1 MEQKDLES
9 VMSIIIHSG
18 NAKSSGVEAIQE
30 AKMKNFD
37 LAEEKLNEA
46 NQEINKAHNAQ
57 TKLLSLEANGEFP
70 IVSLLV
76 VHSQDHLMTTMTF
89 LEMAREFVGLY
100 KTIG

>member
-89 LEMAREFVGLY
+89 LEMAREFVELY